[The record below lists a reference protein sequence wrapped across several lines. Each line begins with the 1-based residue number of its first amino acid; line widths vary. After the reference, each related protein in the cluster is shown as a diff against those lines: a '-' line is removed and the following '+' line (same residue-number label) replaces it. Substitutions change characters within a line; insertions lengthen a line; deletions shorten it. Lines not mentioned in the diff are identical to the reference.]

1 MSENMRDIKCL
12 AQREFPQLATPRD
25 GLYVVDAN
33 LVESLNGGSD
43 GAKLCSSLHF
53 MSTQNPEKEKK
64 VCVDRSVG
72 AVFG

>member
-33 LVESLNGGSD
+33 LVESLNGGSEW
-43 GAKLCSSLHF
+43 GQAL
-53 MSTQNPEKEKK
+53 
-64 VCVDRSVG
+64 
-72 AVFG
+72 